1 MKLTPAYSALW
12 LAGKSLAWLVAG
24 LLAPAFLFSLP
35 LRKPDAFN
43 ALVLRLALLSIS
55 IAFLAVALNLVQRL
69 ANERQEQ
76 RLRRLYE
83 EAKQAIGAL
92 LKSPRD
98 QQCRQV
104 LRSYL
109 GQLEALKRASE
120 SLSDADG
127 ETLRQALIE
136 LGTGS
141 HLEQQARR
149 GRRKWRRIQALFLL
163 GWLKPAASVPLL
175 QRSLYDPD
183 PDVAYAA
190 AKALAEYDLEA
201 AYRALLDALDRAPIS
216 RSRLAAFLESSRCPR
231 AVALLC
237 ERASDPSPEGRFWV
251 AYLLGQTRDR
261 QALPALLA
269 LARDPDANVRAN
281 AAEAIGRLGDRRKT
295 TPAIKRL
302 LRDSEWIVRAHAA
315 KAAGALGDK
324 RLIQELVS
332 LLRDQQWWV
341 RQNSAL
347 ALERI
352 GPPAIPYLAA
362 MLSDPDRFARNKA
375 AEVLGRL
382 GVISDQ
388 IAKLSGPRQEA
399 EAARDLLLAICRAEA
414 VGIIEE
420 EALSADPVTQSRLVY
435 ILGEV
440 ADISL
445 LPLLEQL
452 SQSKVPQVRERAERA
467 IARIRSAA

>member
-1 MKLTPAYSALW
+1 MKLTPVYSALC
-12 LAGKSLAWLVAG
+12 LAGKSLVWLVAG
-24 LLAPAFLFSLP
+24 LLAPVFLLSLP
-35 LRKPDAFN
+35 LRRPDAFTE
-43 ALVLRLALLSIS
+43 LVLRLALLSIS
-55 IAFLAVALNLVQRL
+55 IAFLAITLNLAQRL

-76 RLRRLYE
+76 RLRHLYE

-92 LKSPRD
+92 LKSPKDR
-98 QQCRQV
+98 QCREA

-109 GQLEALKRASE
+109 GQLELLKQASE
-120 SLSDADG
+120 SLSDLDR
-127 ETLRQALIE
+127 ERLCQALIE
-136 LGTGS
+136 LGAGS
-141 HLEQQARR
+141 RLEEQARR

-163 GWLKPAASVPLL
+163 GWLKPAASVSLL

-237 ERASDPSPEGRFWV
+237 ERASDPSPEVRFWA
-251 AYLLGQTRDR
+251 AYLLGQMRDR
-261 QALPALLA
+261 RALPALLA
-269 LARDPDANVRAN
+269 LARDRDANVRAN
-281 AAEAIGRLGDRRKT
+281 AAEALGQLGDQRAS
-295 TPAIKRL
+295 PAIKEL
-302 LRDSEWIVRAHAA
+302 LGDSEWIVRAHAA

-324 RLIQELVS
+324 RLIKELMP
-332 LLRDQQWWV
+332 LLRDRQWWV
-341 RQNSAL
+341 RQDSAL
-347 ALERI
+347 ALERL
-352 GPPAIPYLAA
+352 GPPAIPYLTA
-362 MLSDPDRFARNKA
+362 MLNDPDRFARNKA

-420 EALSADPVTQSRLVY
+420 EALCADPITQIWLIDILAEVTAA
-435 ILGEV
+435 GF
-440 ADISL
+440 

-452 SQSKVPQVRERAERA
+452 SQSEVPEVRERAERA